1 MNNLPFILLTMFAFG
16 QGEASRVGALV
27 RQFGGS
33 KVLLVAGGGS
43 VKKNGAYDAATAALE
58 GGRHPVARA
67 VGVQANP
74 HAVARCM
81 KALILPGQRGRFPA
95 GHRRRRRHRHR
106 QGHRHGRPL

>member
-1 MNNLPFILLTMFAFG
+1 MFAFG

-43 VKKNGAYDAATAALE
+43 VQKNGAYDAVAASLKE
-58 GGRHPVARA
+58 AGLPWCELW
-67 VGVQANP
+67 GVQANP
-74 HAVARCM
+74 RSGKVYEGIDLART
-81 KALILPGQRGRFPA
+81 GGRGFPA
-95 GHRRRRRHRHR
+95 GHRRRQRHRHR